1 MTPRAGNDEQA
12 RWLRVKDIFSE
23 VSEADPA
30 RRDALLQSLCGADTA
45 LAEDV
50 RSLLTLHAKDGLAL
64 DRPAPPTAILADLAP
79 PHRHNPGERIASRF
93 RIERFLCAGGMG
105 EVYAATDLE
114 TSHPVAL
121 KFMHAVNGGHAQ
133 ALARFRREV
142 DLARS
147 IQHPNVCRTIDV
159 GGIPAEPF
167 CVMDLLD
174 GQTLAARLQTAGPF
188 SPQDA
193 LPCALQICDGLAAA
207 HAAGVIHR
215 DLKPGNIFLLADR
228 AVIIDFGLAAIN
240 DHTSSLTSA
249 GAVIGTLAYLAPEQL
264 EGAPASFASD
274 IYALGVILH
283 EMLAGAKPHDA
294 NSPLR
299 LVAQKARRS
308 GKQARVTGV
317 PPVWAEVIGRCLHG
331 DPAKRYQSPA
341 EVRRAL
347 ERRTPSLAFT
357 LRRPQVLW
365 PAAAAAAILA
375 GSLAWS
381 FAARDYQPTPAA
393 RDGYQQAQE
402 ALTEAAPLRA
412 ARVLEPVAAA
422 DPHFVNAWSLLAVAY
437 AETDQLDKARD
448 AVLNATTAADR
459 RWRLGRVER
468 QSLHAAR
475 AVVMRDFAAAAGHYK
490 TLADSTAGP
499 DRLHAQLSLGRTLD
513 QSGKTDN
520 AIQSFESV
528 VAENP
533 QNAAARLR
541 LARLLARKNQQAR
554 AATELAQAGA
564 IFRANGNLEG
574 DSDVL
579 LARAAV
585 LRGRSLE
592 DEAADVE
599 QVLAHSRKTGDA
611 YHRIAAQFRLAN
623 IAERRFQYEQAAAI
637 AIQAADLARRENMP
651 VLAAQAMSEL
661 GYVFLFQRQPARA
674 VPVLREAVAMAEH
687 AKGYA
692 TVASARMRLGE
703 ALTGT
708 NDLEEAIAVMRPAI
722 EWYRQGTYDD
732 VLPYLLIKWGT
743 AHSEEHSLKQRIQI
757 FEEALALAARSGD
770 EAVQAMALQRLANTA
785 VNRDLRQALSFNERA
800 LPFARQAGNH
810 GAIIQAAAAPRR
822 LGDLRHA
829 GELLAEAERALASY
843 PESVVKTVY
852 SASITQERALAVWQQ
867 GDCAEAL
874 RLARQA
880 HRDDPFSKA
889 IMLQIESCAGP
900 ASAGAQLGYLAAAES
915 MHAAAKDG
923 QIRAKIS
930 AASASI
936 ALRAR
941 RWEQARQLAER
952 GIAESAKGSLTVLEL
967 ENTLIH
973 NAALRN
979 LGKPADPARALELS
993 RQVGFDPPEKFGNR
1007 YDFLRYL
1014 PDIP

>member
-1 MTPRAGNDEQA
+1 MIPPASNNEQA

-30 RRDALLQSLCGADTA
+30 HHDALLESLCGADTA
-45 LAEDV
+45 LADDV
-50 RSLLTLHAKDGLAL
+50 RSLLRLRAKDGLAL
-64 DRPAPPTAILADLAP
+64 DRPAPPTPILAGLAP
-79 PHRHNPGERIASRF
+79 PHRHNPGERIAGRY

-114 TSHPVAL
+114 TNQPVAL
-121 KFMHAVNGGHAQ
+121 KFMYAFNGGHAQ

-159 GGIPAEPF
+159 GGSPAEPF

-188 SPQDA
+188 SPKEA
-193 LPCALQICDGLAAA
+193 LPLALQICDGLAAA

-215 DLKPGNIFLLADR
+215 DLKPGNIFLIADR

-240 DHTSSLTSA
+240 DFTSSLTSPDA
-249 GAVIGTLAYLAPEQL
+249 IIGTIAYLAPEQF
-264 EGAPASFASD
+264 EGAPANFASD
-274 IYALGVILH
+274 IYALGLILH
-283 EMLAGAKPHDA
+283 EMLAGVRPHDA
-294 NSPLR
+294 ESPLR
-299 LVAQKARRS
+299 LIAQTARRS
-308 GKQARVTGV
+308 GKPMRITGL
-317 PPVWAEVIGRCLHG
+317 PLVWAEVIGRCLHG

-347 ERRTPSLAFT
+347 ERRSPTLAFT
-357 LRRPQVLW
+357 LRRPQFLW
-365 PAAAAAAILA
+365 PATAAALLLS
-375 GSLAWS
+375 GGLAWS
-381 FAARDYQPTPAA
+381 LAARDYQPAPAS
-393 RDGYQQAQE
+393 RDGYQHAQE
-402 ALTEAAPLRA
+402 ALTEASPLRA
-412 ARVLEPVAAA
+412 ARLLEPVAAA
-422 DPHFVNAWSLLAVAY
+422 DPNFINAWALLAVAY

-448 AVLNATTAADR
+448 AVLHATTAADR

-475 AVVMRDFAAAAGHYK
+475 AVVMRDFASAASHYD
-490 TLADSTAGP
+490 TLAASTAGP

-513 QSGKTDN
+513 QSGKTDQ
-520 AIQSFESV
+520 ALQSFENV

-541 LARLLARKNQQAR
+541 LALLLARKNQQVR
-554 AATELAQAGA
+554 AAAELTRAEA
-564 IFRANGNLEG
+564 IFRAGGNLEAA
-574 DSDVL
+574 SDVL
-579 LARAAV
+579 LARADI

-637 AIQAADLARRENMP
+637 ATQAADLARRENMP

-692 TVASARMRLGE
+692 TLANARMRLGE

-722 EWYRQGTYDD
+722 DWYRQGTYDD
-732 VLPYLLIKWGT
+732 VLPYFLVKLGT
-743 AHSEEHSLKQRIQI
+743 AHSEEHALSQRIQI

-785 VNRDLRQALSFNERA
+785 ANRNLRQALNFNERA
-800 LPFARQAGNH
+800 IPFARKAGNH

-822 LGDLRHA
+822 LGDLRRA

-843 PESVVKTVY
+843 PDSVVKIAY
-852 SASITQERALAVWQQ
+852 SAAIRQEQALAVWQQ

-874 RLARQA
+874 RLASLSPRG
-880 HRDDPFSKA
+880 DPFSRA
-889 IMLQIESCAGP
+889 LALQIESCASP
-900 ASAGAQLGYLAAAES
+900 ATAEAQLRHLAAAES
-915 MHAAAKDG
+915 LHAASNN
-923 QIRAKIS
+923 QQVRAKLS

-936 ALRAR
+936 ALRAG
-941 RWEQARQLAER
+941 RWDQARQLAER
-952 GIAESAKGSLTVLEL
+952 GIAESAKGSLNVLEL
-967 ENTLIH
+967 ESTLIR
-973 NAALRN
+973 NAALGH
-979 LGKPADPARALELS
+979 LGKPASPARALELS
-993 RQVGFDPPEKFGNR
+993 RQVGFDQPEKFGNR
-1007 YDFLRYL
+1007 YDLLRFLATT
-1014 PDIP
+1014 P